1 MEFFFNTAQVNWL
14 LPTKAGVV
22 KIHSFGRLLN
32 SRRRRVSASNP
43 MIRAHSA
50 IVWDKAAG
58 LSSCTPERACFGMAA
73 KHLVS
78 VADLVNDL
86 ERGEDTPFP
95 LWLEKL
101 GLEGLLRERYPHTGR

>member
-1 MEFFFNTAQVNWL
+1 MKTADFDRL
-14 LPTKAGVV
+14 IAE
-22 KIHSFGRLLN
+22 IHAREKKVLCAKSKEYAREGDRL
-32 SRRRRVSASNP
+32 SNFK
-43 MIRAHSA
+43 
-50 IVWDKAAG
+50 KAAG

-101 GLEGLLRERYPHTGR
+101 GDARNYLALLEGLLRERYPHTGR